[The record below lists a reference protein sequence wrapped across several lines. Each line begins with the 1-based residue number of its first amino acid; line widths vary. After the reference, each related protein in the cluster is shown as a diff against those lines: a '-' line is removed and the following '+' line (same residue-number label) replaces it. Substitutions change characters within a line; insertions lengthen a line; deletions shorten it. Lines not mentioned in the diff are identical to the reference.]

1 MTSNP
6 VSDIMTALDALLERE
21 RAALLSGDLDRLP
34 ELLHEKTALIDAL
47 AGLDAAAEPLP
58 EALKEKALRNQ
69 ALLDGALEGIRHVAG
84 RIAALR
90 RLRQSFETYDETG
103 RRRTIEG
110 DIVRRIEKRA

>member
-1 MTSNP
+1 MTTDP
-6 VSDIMTALDALLERE
+6 VSEIMTALDALLERE
-21 RAALLSGDLDRLP
+21 RRALLAGELDRLP
-34 ELLHEKTALIDAL
+34 DLLREKTGLIDRL
-47 AGLDAAAEPLP
+47 SGLDAEAGTLP
-58 EALKEKALRNQ
+58 EALKQKAIRNQ
-69 ALLDGALEGIRHVAG
+69 ALLDGALQGIRQVAG

>member
-1 MTSNP
+1 MTDNP
-6 VSDIMTALDALLERE
+6 VAPIMTELDALLERE
-21 RAALLSGDLDRLP
+21 RVALLAGELDSLPGLFREKTKLIDRLS
-34 ELLHEKTALIDAL
+34 
-47 AGLDAAAEPLP
+47 GLDAAAGALP
-58 EALKEKALRNQ
+58 DALKQKAIRNQ
-69 ALLDGALEGIRHVAG
+69 ALLDGALQGIRQVAG